1 MIHTV
6 VIEYI
11 RACMGIKN
19 ASVNDEGDQQDHENE
34 PYRATLTVT
43 KSNNLIAVAVG
54 SCLRVWDFRSVSIS
68 YASHFS
74 ADAAIIDYIYFI
86 LCIRSQTFKV
96 LATNGGV
103 IRSIAFSPCEKW
115 LAAGGD
121 DKTVILWDTETW
133 QQKKQL
139 KANKKITVVSF
150 IARFNSLLLAATK
163 FGDVLFAEAASDN
176 VNFSVLLGHYCS
188 VVTSISISSDER
200 FLATTDRD
208 SRARVT
214 LLPGSLTSGAFE
226 IQSYC
231 FGHTNFI
238 NCCSFFKQNEKEV
251 LLTGGGDGTVRM
263 WDLMTGFELA
273 SLQVGAK
280 LSTDKCQSVLA
291 LQATSNQKYAVM
303 ALDNEAEIKIVEID
317 LKKGSLTLKNSCRAR
332 TLSMVTDIAS
342 SEEDLW
348 LISGPLKERGSEA
361 LIVRADLVDDGD
373 IDFDAKGVSLDKAL
387 PSLQMCSEDCE
398 QSYLPRAL
406 LPSYLYKKS
415 FTAES

>member
-1 MIHTV
+1 M
-6 VIEYI
+6 E
-11 RACMGIKN
+11 
-19 ASVNDEGDQQDHENE
+19 
-34 PYRATLTVT
+34 
-43 KSNNLIAVAVG
+43 
-54 SCLRVWDFRSVSIS
+54 
-68 YASHFS
+68 
-74 ADAAIIDYIYFI
+74 
-86 LCIRSQTFKV
+86 
-96 LATNGGV
+96 TNGGV
-103 IRSIAFSPCEKW
+103 IRSIAFSPCERW

-121 DKTVILWDTETW
+121 DKAVILWDTETW

-163 FGDVLFAEAASDN
+163 FGDVLYAEAASDN
-176 VNFSVLLGHYCS
+176 VNFRVLLGHYCS

-214 LLPGSLTSGAFE
+214 IVPRSLTSGAFE

-238 NCCSFFKQNEKEV
+238 NCCAFFKQDDKEV

-263 WDLMTGFELA
+263 WDIMTGFELA
-273 SLQVGAK
+273 ALQVGAK
-280 LSTDKCQSVLA
+280 VDSDKCQSVLA
-291 LQATSNQKYAVM
+291 LHTTSNQKYAVV

-317 LKKGSLTLKNSCRAR
+317 LKKGSLSLKNSCRAR

-342 SEEDLW
+342 TEDSGHLW
-348 LISGPLKERGSEA
+348 LISGPLQERGSEA
-361 LIVRADLVDDGD
+361 LIVRAELVDNGD

-387 PSLQMCSEDCE
+387 ASLQMCSEDCE
-398 QSYLPRAL
+398 QTYLPRAL